1 MDPAYGRVA
10 AVGLAEITKKLAVEA
25 SVAKKAPKKK

>member
-1 MDPAYGRVA
+1 MDPAFGRIA
-10 AVGLAEITKKLAVEA
+10 TIGLAEITKKLAVEA